1 MGCTY
6 YNAHLPVRKQFYGVS
21 SLLTLTGH
29 QRENSYFLSAKNRQ
43 IKNKAMLC
51 FGKSYEEKQETVIE
65 VEMVMDGEGYLFP
78 W

>member
-1 MGCTY
+1 
-6 YNAHLPVRKQFYGVS
+6 
-21 SLLTLTGH
+21 
-29 QRENSYFLSAKNRQ
+29 
-43 IKNKAMLC
+43 MLC